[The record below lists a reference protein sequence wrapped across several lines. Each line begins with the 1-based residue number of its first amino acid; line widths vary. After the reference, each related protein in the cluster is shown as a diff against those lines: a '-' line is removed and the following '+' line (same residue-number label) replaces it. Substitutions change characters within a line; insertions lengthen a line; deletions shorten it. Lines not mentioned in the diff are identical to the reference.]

1 MELERYSTITSE
13 QVRVLA
19 ERLAQGEMPAI
30 DRFEP
35 VADFEELSTFAAE
48 NPTPVFSGYRD
59 PVWRLESV
67 AARLV
72 EAFAIASHEPLSEGD
87 WEVLARIIVEHA
99 EYLYTFHNSAQRR
112 SRLEAGAALALAGC
126 CCHVIPQAGG
136 VAVRRV
142 RADRGSGGEHG
153 SVLSRRTR
161 RCGV

>member
-19 ERLAQGEMPAI
+19 GALARGEMPVI

-59 PVWRLESV
+59 PVWRPESV

-72 EAFAIASHEPLSEGD
+72 EAFAIASHEPLSEEGLGGLGED
-87 WEVLARIIVEHA
+87 YRRARGVPVHLSQLGA
-99 EYLYTFHNSAQRR
+99 ETQPIGSGRRAGFGGLLLRFDSA
-112 SRLEAGAALALAGC
+112 G
-126 CCHVIPQAGG
+126 GG

-142 RADRGSGGEHG
+142 RADRGGGGEHR

-161 RCGV
+161 RCSV